1 LRLRIE
7 NITLFLT
14 CVLYCS
20 SVEAQ
25 DLAGMGF
32 KKGIKATGGV
42 SLSNIFYNTND
53 TLARRDPYQF
63 ILTGNLNL
71 NLFGYEAPF
80 SFTFTNSQKSYTQP
94 FNRLSFNPQYKWIRL
109 YVGNTSMSF
118 SPYTL
123 SGHSFKGAG
132 VDLTPG
138 NWRIS
143 LMGGRLQKA
152 VEYDPLREAL
162 ASSSYRRMGYGIKFG
177 YEKESSGI
185 IVNLFTA
192 KDDEKSIREAPA
204 EALLHPMQNLAMG
217 ISGRTL
223 LFGHLALEGEYSVSI
238 LNSDLRL
245 NAVTQEDP
253 DRNEFSTV
261 TTGVRTFDAY
271 SLGMGYQSS
280 LLGMML
286 KYERIDPDYQ
296 SLGAYYFNND
306 MENVTLSPSLRL
318 MDGKLSVSGNA
329 GLQRNNLDEKREST
343 TKRFVGAGNLN
354 YNISKKLNVSVN
366 YSNFSTYT
374 NMKPQDDPFFRDNMD
389 SLNFYQVTNQMGGSV
404 NYTFGESDAPGSIMI
419 FTSYQEANETNR
431 GSAAGSSDFFSANAT
446 YSKSLKDLKMTVS
459 LLYNMNSSS
468 SPGSKTLYQGPGF
481 NISKLFKS
489 NDLRASF
496 NSVYHRNILNGKKGS
511 PVLSNGFNLSYS
523 PKKSEE
529 GKHNITANINWV
541 QRFRSEFQIAR
552 REITAT
558 INYAYS
564 F

>member
-7 NITLFLT
+7 NITLFLI

>member
-14 CVLYCS
+14 CFLYCS

-25 DLAGMGF
+25 DLAGMGI
-32 KKGIKATGGV
+32 KKGIKATGGM

-53 TLARRDPYQF
+53 TVARRDPYQF

-94 FNRLSFNPQYKWIRL
+94 FNRLVFNPQYKWVRL
-109 YVGNTSMSF
+109 YIGNTSMSF

-152 VEYDPLREAL
+152 LEYDPLREASTI
-162 ASSSYRRMGYGIKFG
+162 ASYKRMGYGIKLG

-192 KDDEKSIREAPA
+192 KDDQNSIKEAPP

-217 ISGRTL
+217 ISGRTS
-223 LFGHLALEGEYSVSI
+223 LFGHLALEGEYSISI
-238 LNSDLRL
+238 LNSDMRF
-245 NAVTQEDP
+245 NAVTPEDP
-253 DRNEFSTV
+253 DNSKFSAL

-280 LLGMML
+280 SLGLMF

-318 MDGKLSVSGNA
+318 LDGKFSISGNA
-329 GLQRNNLDEKREST
+329 GIQKNNLDNNLEST
-343 TKRFVGAGNLN
+343 TKRFVGAGNIN
-354 YNISKKLNVSVN
+354 YNISEKWNVSFN

-374 NMKPQDDPFFRDNMD
+374 NMKPREDPFFRDNMD
-389 SLNFYQVTNQMGGSV
+389 SLNFYQVTNQLGGSV

-419 FTSYQEANETNR
+419 FTSFQEANETDR
-431 GSAAGSSDFFSANAT
+431 GSSAGSSDFISANAS
-446 YSKSLKDLKMTVS
+446 YSKSLKDLKLTLS
-459 LLYNMNSSS
+459 ILYNINSSS
-468 SPGSKTLYQGPGF
+468 SPDSKTLYQGPGF
-481 NISKLFKS
+481 NISKSFKT
-489 NDLRASF
+489 NALRASF
-496 NSVYHRNILNGKKGS
+496 NSVYNRNIVNEKKGS
-511 PVLSNGFNLSYS
+511 PVLSNSFNLSYS
-523 PKKSEE
+523 PKESKE
-529 GKHNITANINWV
+529 GRHNITANINLV
-541 QRFRSEFQIAR
+541 QRFRSELQIAR